1 MVKIKKYRI
10 SYQKRYNAELKV
22 ATIKAS
28 LDYQKHPLG
37 KWVEIYSWFAYR
49 DAEKE
54 RVLLVDTVPVTE
66 KFLDFNDAYDA
77 IKEIM
82 GKYKY
87 GRK

>member
-1 MVKIKKYRI
+1 MLKIKKYRI
-10 SYQKRYNAELKV
+10 SHQERYNAELKV
-22 ATIKAS
+22 ATLKAS
-28 LDYQKHPLG
+28 LDYRKYPLG
-37 KWVEIYSWFAYR
+37 KWIEIYSWFAYR

-54 RVLLVDTVPVTE
+54 SVVRVDTIPVTE